1 MNCSK
6 ETIWHFTCEH
16 CLGWWSV
23 ASHDK
28 WKPKKV
34 YCSHCGKEHAMYGD
48 GDPPLE
54 DAFDKDEDIGY
65 TGII

>member
-6 ETIWHFTCEH
+6 ETIWHFN
-16 CLGWWSV
+16 
-23 ASHDK
+23 
-28 WKPKKV
+28 
-34 YCSHCGKEHAMYGD
+34 CSHCGKEHAMYGD

>member
-1 MNCSK
+1 M
-6 ETIWHFTCEH
+6 
-16 CLGWWSV
+16 GWWSV